1 MAASLLRK
9 RLAKVRQQV
18 TEKSRREKLA
28 NCNCQ
33 LVTVVLPNGA
43 EKFEAEMN
51 LQCPSHGFRTL
62 GRILSLRPY
71 KSTFRPD
78 ASDRS
83 DETWD
88 RCQKDILEDD
98 ATKIDALIDLYIERY
113 RQHARREAEED
124 SDEF

>member
-9 RLAKVRQQV
+9 RLAKVKQQMA
-18 TEKSRREKLA
+18 EKARREKLV
-28 NCNCQ
+28 NCNCK

-51 LQCPSHGFRTL
+51 LQCPGHGFRTL
-62 GRILSLRPY
+62 GIILSRRPY

-78 ASDRS
+78 ASD
-83 DETWD
+83 ETWD
-88 RCQKDILEDD
+88 RCQKAILEDD
-98 ATKIDALIDLYIERY
+98 ATTIDALIDLYTQRY
-113 RQHARREAEED
+113 RQHARREAEEE